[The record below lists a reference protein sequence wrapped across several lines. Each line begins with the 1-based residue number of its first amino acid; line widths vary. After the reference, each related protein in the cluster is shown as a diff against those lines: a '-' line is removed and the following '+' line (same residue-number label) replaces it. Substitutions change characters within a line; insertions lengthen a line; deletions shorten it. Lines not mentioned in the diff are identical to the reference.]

1 MKKALILAGI
11 LIVSSAHDMFIKMDS
26 YFLKPNKQAELFIY
40 NGTFEISENS
50 IERNRMQNVTLL
62 GPDFKNEPGEGSWY
76 DKDNVTWLKFKT
88 GKSGT
93 YVAGISIVPN
103 MIELSA
109 NDFNEYLEHDGV
121 IDVLEDRR
129 KNQELNKP
137 AKEKYS
143 KHVKTIFQVGEKTSN
158 DFAKNLGYP
167 IEFVPIEN
175 PYTLNENE
183 VLRVKLLR
191 NGKPLKNHLVY
202 AGFMQ
207 VGHGH
212 NSREDHHHTEMKLET
227 NSDGIASVHI
237 SQHGYWY
244 IRTIHMV
251 RSNETGVDYESNWAT
266 LTFEIR

>member
-11 LIVSSAHDMFIKMDS
+11 LIVSSAHDMFIKMDT
-26 YFLKPNKQAELFIY
+26 YFLKPNEQAELFVF

-50 IERNRMQNVTLL
+50 IERKRIQNVTIL
-62 GPDFKNEPGEGSWY
+62 GPDFEIEQSESSWY
-76 DKDNVTWLKFKT
+76 DKDNVTCLKFKT
-88 GKSGT
+88 GNSGT

-109 NDFNEYLEHDGV
+109 NEFNEYLEHDGV
-121 IDVLEDRR
+121 LDVLEDRR
-129 KNQELNKP
+129 KRQELDLP

-143 KHVKTIFQVGEKTSN
+143 KHVKAIFQVGEKTSN

-167 IEFVPIEN
+167 VEFIPLMN
-175 PYTLNENE
+175 PYTLNKDEIF
-183 VLRVKLLR
+183 RVKLLK
-191 NGKPLKNHLVY
+191 NGKPLRNHLVY

-207 VGHGH
+207 VGHDH
-212 NSREDHHHTEMKLET
+212 NSREDHHHAEMELKT
-227 NSDGIASVHI
+227 DSDGIASLQI

-244 IRTIHMV
+244 IRTINMV

-266 LTFEIR
+266 LTFEVR